1 MDRVSF
7 EIEFIFKAS
16 PAMLYNFL
24 TSPEGLVRWF
34 CDAVDI
40 QGEIYHFYWEG
51 SRESAEL
58 IDDIEEERLK
68 FHWIDADEPGEYF
81 EFNMYKSPI
90 TNETILKIVD
100 FCDDDEINEQQELWS
115 SQIFEL
121 QKAIGG

>member
-1 MDRVSF
+1 MDRTSI
-7 EIEFIFKAS
+7 EMEFIFKAS

-40 QGEIYHFYWEG
+40 SNDLYDFYWEG
-51 SRESAEL
+51 AKESAEL

-68 FHWIDADEPGEYF
+68 FHWIDADEEGEYF
-81 EFNMYKSPI
+81 EFSMFKSPI

-100 FCDDDEINEQQELWS
+100 FCDTDEVDDQRELWS
-115 SQIFEL
+115 SQIGEL

>member
-1 MDRVSF
+1 MGRVSF

-40 QGEIYHFYWEG
+40 HNDIYDFYWDG
-51 SRESAEL
+51 SVESAEL
-58 IDDIEEERLK
+58 IDDIEEERLR
-68 FHWIDADEPGEYF
+68 FHWMEAEEPGEFF
-81 EFNMYKSPI
+81 EFIMYKSEI

-100 FCDDDEINEQQELWS
+100 FCDRDELDEQKELWS
-115 SQIFEL
+115 SQIAEL